1 MSTQPPYTTD
11 QYLQLLDLTYEV
23 AQSLKGRLS
32 PDYRWPD
39 CQQLAT
45 KLFFHA
51 ATVYWLREASTKA
64 PVPRSCGGCAF
75 HDFPSVAV
83 LTRAAFET
91 YLTMFE
97 VFFEPA
103 TEDEF
108 EFRHALWLL
117 SGFVIRENYRP
128 SDPALQSQFS
138 KAQKEI
144 HDMRTRLQK
153 TKKYKSLKPSEQK
166 KVSKGEAIRSWKVVA
181 KAAGF
186 GEQTIQRMYAY
197 YSGYVHADG
206 LSATQ
211 IETAKTAQKQVEHI
225 EIHMRTTIMLVL
237 SKMILGYAKK
247 FPEAQVACDK
257 NPDAHYIAKIWSGV
271 ASLMP

>member
-1 MSTQPPYTTD
+1 MSTQSPSTTA

-23 AQSLKGRLS
+23 AQSLKGKPS
-32 PDYRWPD
+32 PDSRWPG

-64 PVPRSCGGCAF
+64 PVPRSLNGCSF
-75 HDFPSVAV
+75 FDFPSVAV
-83 LTRAAFET
+83 LTRAALET

-108 EFRHALWLL
+108 EFKHAHWLL
-117 SGFVIRENYRP
+117 SGFVLRENFVSLDP
-128 SDPALQSQFS
+128 SIQSQFT
-138 KAQKEI
+138 KEI
-144 HDMRTRLQK
+144 QVMRTRLHK
-153 TKKYKSLKPSEQK
+153 TKKYESLKPPEQRK
-166 KVSKGEAIRSWKVVA
+166 ISKGKAIRSWKDVA

-186 GEQTIQRMYAY
+186 GEQTIQQIYAY

-211 IETAKTAQKQVEHI
+211 IVTAKTAQNQIEHI
-225 EIHMRTTIMLVL
+225 EIHMRTIMIVL
-237 SKMILGYAKK
+237 SKMILDYAKK
-247 FPEAQVACDK
+247 FPEAKVACDK
-257 NPDAHYIAKIWSGV
+257 NPKTYYRAEILSGA
-271 ASLMP
+271 ASRLP